1 MEVGWGTSL
10 RPAGGR
16 THTHV
21 SVQASHALFNLSGV
35 AGDPKLSLSLAL
47 WGVRLPI
54 ADLLP
59 ICTEF
64 EHLLVR
70 SDDGDDDDYLWVLH

>member
-10 RPAGGR
+10 RLAGR

-21 SVQASHALFNLSGV
+21 SVQASHALFNLNGV
-35 AGDPKLSLSLAL
+35 ADDPKLSL
-47 WGVRLPI
+47 GVRLPI
-54 ADLLP
+54 VDLLP
-59 ICTEF
+59 IRTEF

-70 SDDGDDDDYLWVLH
+70 SDDGDDDDDYLWVLH